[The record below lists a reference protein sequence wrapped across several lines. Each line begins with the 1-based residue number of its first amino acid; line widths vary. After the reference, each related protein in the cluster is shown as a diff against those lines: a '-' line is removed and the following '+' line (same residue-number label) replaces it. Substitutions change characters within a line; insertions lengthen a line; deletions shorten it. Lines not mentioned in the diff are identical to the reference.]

1 MECDGKTMLHASTEL
16 ASIPEK
22 GTVSTMDESTVGVE
36 PPAGTRSIRTTRLRV
51 ANVLKRLRKRTLTNA
66 EKPPPLDRLNE
77 SLLENRSEVSGLTD
91 FGDDL
96 SCYGGDSRS
105 NVRQSQRI
113 HPALGTSFPG
123 KDSTANDPSL
133 SESLDS
139 FCK

>member
-1 MECDGKTMLHASTEL
+1 MECDGKIMLDASTEL

-22 GTVSTMDESTVGVE
+22 GTVSTMDDSTVGVE

-51 ANVLKRLRKRTLTNA
+51 ATVLKRLRKRTPTNA
-66 EKPPPLDRLNE
+66 EKPPLDRLNE

-96 SCYGGDSRS
+96 SCYGGDGRS
-105 NVRQSQRI
+105 NFRQSQRI
-113 HPALGTSFPG
+113 PPALGTS